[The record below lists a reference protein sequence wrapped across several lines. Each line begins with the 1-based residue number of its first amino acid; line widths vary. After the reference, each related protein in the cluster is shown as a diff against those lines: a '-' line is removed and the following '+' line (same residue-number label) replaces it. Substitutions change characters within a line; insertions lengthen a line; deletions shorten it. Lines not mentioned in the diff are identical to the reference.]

1 MAVVA
6 EPAFQRIARDLRE
19 RIATGDPAPGQ
30 RLPTVP
36 ELRERYGVATATVN
50 RATALLRSW
59 GLAET
64 VTGVGTLVVDRP
76 PAVGPAE
83 HTDRLRQGLPI
94 YAPGE
99 RSVIT
104 EASVITTD
112 VVSPDVLRAVDL
124 PVPPKDMAGEATKV
138 IKRSRIMYR
147 GDEVFGLCRTWYNYP
162 LIVQQ
167 GRRGAEIVE
176 RLTST
181 EKITGGTTY
190 LLASLFGRD
199 LTATTT
205 RAGVR
210 RLAPS
215 LAQDLLVDPGTPALW
230 LLETRYAD
238 DYVLDVDEWYRL
250 DDVALS

>member
-1 MAVVA
+1 MTTVA
-6 EPAFQRIARDLRE
+6 EATFQRIARDLRE
-19 RIATGDPAPGQ
+19 RIAAGDPAPGQ

-36 ELRERYGVATATVN
+36 ELRERYSVATATVN

-64 VTGVGTLVVDRP
+64 VTGVGTLVVDQP
-76 PAVGPAE
+76 LAVGPAE
-83 HTDRLRQGLPI
+83 HTERLSQGLPI
-94 YAPGE
+94 YRPGE
-99 RSVIT
+99 RSVII
-104 EASVITTD
+104 EASVITTS
-112 VVSPDVLRAVDL
+112 VVSPDVLSAVDL
-124 PVPPKDMAGEATKV
+124 PVPPRGMAGEATKV
-138 IKRSRIMYR
+138 IKRSRVMYR
-147 GDEVFGLCRTWYNYP
+147 GDDVIGLCRTWYNYP

-167 GRRGAEIVE
+167 GRRGADVVE

-181 EKITGGTTY
+181 EKVQGGTTY

-199 LTATTT
+199 LTSTAT

-215 LAQDLLVDPGTPALW
+215 LARDLAVDPGTPVLW

-238 DYVLDVDEWYRL
+238 DYVLEVDEWYRL
-250 DDVALS
+250 GDVALS